1 MAASSPATV
10 PMTQREASHA
20 RRRERILTAAAS
32 LFETNGFEGTTTDEI
47 AAAAEVTKRTLYRYV
62 GSKEQLL
69 FEIHENFLRD
79 LLDEVS
85 TAEGT
90 PPERFRKMV
99 HSHIWD
105 LAANLRDVKVFFE
118 ESKHL
123 TGAKREELVVR
134 RDSYERAVN
143 EILSDGVDDGYFG
156 VPDIRLTTRAIL
168 GAMNEGY
175 RWYRVEDRDP
185 DITADL
191 VTDQFLHGLAAPRRG
206 TGRMPITAD
215 LFAGLLA
222 PEATEP
228 ANPTDRIVA
237 AATELFSRHGY
248 RGTNTQEIANSA
260 GITKGALFYH
270 VSNKEEA
277 LVQIQERL
285 FAEVNAALASIEAA
299 NARPTVT
306 LARLIAAQALY
317 VAARRA
323 AFAVVSEEMKYLPDD
338 AVAKFQANRQAH
350 QEFFER
356 AVQQGIAAGE
366 FDVPDP
372 ALAVHIVVGM
382 VNSVYRW
389 YRPAAGVTPAELGMS
404 LAELALGGIATRT
417 R

>member
-1 MAASSPATV
+1 MAAPSPVTV
-10 PMTQREASHA
+10 PMTRREASHA
-20 RRRERILTAAAS
+20 RRREQILNAAAS

-79 LLDEVS
+79 LLDEV
-85 TAEGT
+85 AAAKGT
-90 PPERFRKMV
+90 PPERLRKMV
-99 HSHIWD
+99 HSHIHD
-105 LAANLRDVKVFFE
+105 LAANLRDIKVFFE

-123 TGAKREELVVR
+123 TGAKREELVRR

-143 EILSDGVDDGYFG
+143 DILSDGVHDGYFH
-156 VPDIRLTTRAIL
+156 VQDIRLTTRAIL

-175 RWYRVEDRDP
+175 RWYRVKDRDP
-185 DITADL
+185 DVVADL
-191 VTDQFLHGLAAPRRG
+191 VTDQFLHGLAATRREN
-206 TGRMPITAD
+206 GRLPITAD
-215 LFAGLLA
+215 VLA
-222 PEATEP
+222 DLPVPAVTEP

-248 RGTNTQEIANSA
+248 RGTNTQEIADRA

-270 VSNKEEA
+270 VSYKEEA
-277 LVQIQERL
+277 LAQIQARL
-285 FAEVNAALASIEAA
+285 FAEVNTALAGIEAE

-306 LARLIAAQALY
+306 LARLIATEALY
-317 VAARRA
+317 VAARRE
-323 AFAVVSEEMKYLPDD
+323 AFAVVSEEMKYLPED
-338 AVAKFQANRQAH
+338 ALAEFQVNLQSH
-350 QEFFER
+350 EEFFTR
-356 AVQQGIAAGE
+356 AVERGIASGE
-366 FDVPDP
+366 FDVADP

-389 YRPAAGVTPAELGMS
+389 YRPTAGVTPGELGMS
-404 LAELALGGIATRT
+404 LAELALGGMATRT